1 MSYAGDLTPQEAW
14 TMLADNPQS
23 VLIDVRTMAE
33 WNYVGVPDLAMLG
46 KETNFVE
53 WVIFPTMEKNNQFI
67 EQVRQSAPAPD
78 APVLFLCRSGVRSI
92 AAAKTMTANGYSNC
106 LNILQGFEGDKDA
119 NHHRGTLGGWRND
132 GLAWTQG

>member
-92 AAAKTMTANGYSNC
+92 AAAKTMTANGYSKC